1 MQEAPSG
8 SWNTHAAAEL
18 KNLRLCSLCVIQRN
32 LRGIRSRS
40 LGGIPRS
47 LVGEVLGR
55 LPVED
60 SGKEHSG
67 QREHQQRAVDL
78 CNNFIHVSIS

>member
-18 KNLRLCSLCVIQRN
+18 KNLHLCSLYVIQGN

-40 LGGIPRS
+40 LCGIPRS

-78 CNNFIHVSIS
+78 

>member
-18 KNLRLCSLCVIQRN
+18 KNLRLCSLYVIQGN

-40 LGGIPRS
+40 LCGIPRS